1 MKRFIE
7 VTVVIKD
14 KVSSGHIT
22 REITRKHKR
31 LIDLN
36 TISTIYKDSESWIK
50 LEGQFPIS
58 VSNESYDIV
67 RDALLKDGTSNNG
80 CAIEETRPNIE
91 VLDEHSNIANKLCDL
106 QHDHTWIKQAVCNLT
121 AMMKK
126 DNVGYK
132 PALLIGCNDK
142 DLDVLFSDCY
152 DKVRKMQERIKELE
166 KKVGIKTE
174 QKNVAKRLGGEHHD
188 R

>member
-7 VTVVIKD
+7 VTVVIHD
-14 KVSSGHIT
+14 KVFSGCIS
-22 REITRKHKR
+22 REITRKYKR

-36 TISTIYKDSESWIK
+36 TISTIYKDSENLINF
-50 LEGQFPIS
+50 EGGLCLS
-58 VSNESYDIV
+58 VSSESYDIV
-67 RDALLKDGTSNNG
+67 RDALLKDCASDNG
-80 CAIEETRPNIE
+80 CAIEEMRPNIE
-91 VLDEHSNIANKLCDL
+91 VLDEHRNIANKLCDL
-106 QHDHTWIKQAVCNLT
+106 QHDHTWIKQAVCNLI

-142 DLDVLFSDCY
+142 ELDAMFSDCY

-166 KKVGIKTE
+166 RQVEIMTEPKKEK
-174 QKNVAKRLGGEHHD
+174 
-188 R
+188 

>member
-1 MKRFIE
+1 MRIIIGKFIE
-7 VTVVIKD
+7 LELLTTSMGTNTVNPMLLDISQ
-14 KVSSGHIT
+14 VSAVLYNHGMYRVYIGST
-22 REITRKHKR
+22 RFELT
-31 LIDLN
+31 
-36 TISTIYKDSESWIK
+36 KDS
-50 LEGQFPIS
+50 
-58 VSNESYDIV
+58 Y
-67 RDALLKDGTSNNG
+67 
-80 CAIEETRPNIE
+80 
-91 VLDEHSNIANKLCDL
+91 NKLCSALKEYKEPSESILCNL

-121 AMMKK
+121 AMTEK

-132 PALLIGCNDK
+132 PALLVGCNDK
-142 DLDVLFSDCY
+142 ELDAMFSECY